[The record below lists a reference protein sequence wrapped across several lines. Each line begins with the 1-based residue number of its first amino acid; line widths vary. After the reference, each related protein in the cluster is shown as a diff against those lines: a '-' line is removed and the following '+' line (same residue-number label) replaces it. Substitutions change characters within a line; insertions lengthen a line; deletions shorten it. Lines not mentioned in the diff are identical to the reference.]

1 RRAGGASDGDSQE
14 EAGSGPSRHADQHGQ
29 SSLDLPGSRAVG
41 CSRRAVCASD
51 RDEQEEA
58 GSGPSRHADQHEQSH
73 LHTEITWSR

>member
-1 RRAGGASDGDSQE
+1 
-14 EAGSGPSRHADQHGQ
+14 
-29 SSLDLPGSRAVG
+29 LDLPGSRAVG

-73 LHTEITWSR
+73 LHTEITWSRV